1 MKGYEQ
7 SAGIDCNQKFSPV
20 ARMAS
25 LQPIMEVHHMDVVTA
40 FLNAAPEEVVSMCIA
55 KDIKVPQGVNCLK
68 LRKRPYMDYSRLQS
82 CGMYTTFQGEM

>member
-40 FLNAAPEEVVSMCIA
+40 FLNADLEEVV
-55 KDIKVPQGVNCLK
+55 
-68 LRKRPYMDYSRLQS
+68 
-82 CGMYTTFQGEM
+82 